1 LPLGDSITYG
11 EGSSDGNGYR
21 RLLYDLLTPGYEVQ
35 YIGRE
40 HDGSMPNNNHE
51 GHGGFGIGP
60 VGETGKPDYAEQ
72 PDVVLLMAGTN
83 DVVFDI
89 DLKNAPKTLMRVVD
103 DIVKA
108 CPKAAVL
115 VANLIPL
122 LGAER
127 ETRRIQFNN
136 ALPGAVAARTGAAD
150 DRVSLVDMGTV
161 NASFINTT
169 DGVHPTD
176 EGYKLIA
183 AAWYEAIVAASDK
196 GWVPKMSSLSGGRRG
211 TQWAGQLFVACVVLG
226 AIFFVVRRVLFRR
239 KSGSWMQPLPL
250 TRAPEV

>member
-72 PDVVLLMAGTN
+72 PDVVLLMA
-83 DVVFDI
+83 
-89 DLKNAPKTLMRVVD
+89 
-103 DIVKA
+103 VKA